1 MLDAVTAGLAAI
13 WEFVKSA
20 ASWCWDKLVSGWRK
34 VCRKF
39 YNVVIS
45 FAGSIDEMIKTF
57 ALENNIPVEQLPPSF
72 KATVDSIIT
81 ETQEMLQRQADK
93 LQALFVGLGR
103 TAKSVADKMLSSE
116 F

>member
-13 WEFVKSA
+13 WEFVKYA

-57 ALENNIPVEQLPPSF
+57 ASENNIPVEQLPPSF

-81 ETQEMLQRQADK
+81 ETQELLQRQYEK
-93 LQALFVGLGR
+93 LREMFVGLGR
-103 TAKSVADKMLSSE
+103 TAK
-116 F
+116 